1 MVWKKLN
8 KRTWEKIGK
17 KYEFIVTKYAK
28 YISLD
33 IFNTKIK
40 DNDDACINSIECNTV
55 TEAKKEA
62 SNIEKDNVYKIK

>member
-8 KRTWEKIGK
+8 EKTWEKIGK

-33 IFNTKIK
+33 IFNAKIK
-40 DNDDACINSIECNTV
+40 DNDDAYIDSIECDTV

-62 SNIEKDNVYKIK
+62 SNIEKDNAYNLK